1 MQGACRVLCFPP
13 PPPPLPIPCLC
24 SQLFRSSSWV
34 FDLFNLVHNLSCC
47 THVQLFLVPYSFFVF
62 CCSGDVCPGVSPAAK
77 GPRFQP
83 VFPGPSPPS
92 GITCISEKVALKVWC
107 PLLLLPPP
115 YVPSL
120 PPCTGLRLHPSTQVR
135 AISWEVL
142 VPQP

>member
-1 MQGACRVLCFPP
+1 MPFSQILSIIVLLHTCAV
-13 PPPPLPIPCLC
+13 I
-24 SQLFRSSSWV
+24 
-34 FDLFNLVHNLSCC
+34 LS
-47 THVQLFLVPYSFFVF
+47 PYSFFVF

-92 GITCISEKVALKVWC
+92 GITCISEKVALKGWC
-107 PLLLLPPP
+107 LLLLLPPP

-120 PPCTGLRLHPSTQVR
+120 PPCTGLPLHPSAQVR